1 MNRVQPVSRGKRQG
15 GFTLIELLLA
25 TAVGAI
31 VLLVINTTF
40 FSALRLHDATHAAI
54 DHDLAIQRAL
64 GIVRRDLEG
73 LVLPADTQTDNTL
86 AGPLQT
92 ELFSETSLDG
102 AGGERVSPD
111 FYTNSGR
118 IDGWTQ
124 YADIQTVAY
133 YLTSSNSAGNANK
146 NLVRLVT
153 RNLLVPQ
160 QGVSTAEEQV
170 LLHDV
175 VSAGVSYYD
184 GNSWLDT
191 WDSTTTSTLP
201 SALRFSLIVAPRN
214 GEATRVD
221 PAPIEL
227 IVPVLVKTTTTAE
240 EEAAAGT

>member
-1 MNRVQPVSRGKRQG
+1 MARALPVSRGKRRA

-31 VLLVINTTF
+31 VLLVINATF

-54 DHDLAIQRAL
+54 DHDLVVQRAL

-73 LVLPADTQTDNTL
+73 LVLPAATQTANTL

-92 ELFSETSLDG
+92 EAFSETSLDG
-102 AGGERVSPD
+102 VGERVTPD

-133 YLTSSNSAGNANK
+133 YLTSSNAIGNANK

-170 LLHDV
+170 ILHDV
-175 VSAGVSYYD
+175 ISAGVSYYD
-184 GNSWLDT
+184 GNSWVDT

-201 SALRFSLIVAPRN
+201 YALRFSVVVAPRN
-214 GEATRVD
+214 GEAVRVD

-227 IVPVLVKTTTTAE
+227 IVPVLVKTTTTAQ